1 MLGGDGGHPSLRRR
15 RQTDLSSRPALWV
28 QSLPSEFLNGQR
40 NLIWKEKKCCE
51 VISRTRGGPGS
62 LTVGDGAVLETWD
75 AVRSSLGL
83 GEDRGVWLGG
93 GAVLETVR
101 WHSNMKSPDTTEV
114 SSFLCILCAS
124 FARMYICAPHICLMP
139 MEARSRGWIPWEQNY
154 RWLWTTMLALGIE
167 HKFSGRAVSP

>member
-1 MLGGDGGHPSLRRR
+1 MLGGDGGHPSLRRQ
-15 RQTDLSSRPALWV
+15 RQTDRVQGQPCEFKVCRVNSWMARETSFGRKKNAVRSSLELGEDRRVWL
-28 QSLPSEFLNGQR
+28 
-40 NLIWKEKKCCE
+40 
-51 VISRTRGGPGS
+51 
-62 LTVGDGAVLETWD
+62 GDGAVLEKWD

-139 MEARSRGWIPWEQNY
+139 MEARSGGWIPWEQNY